1 MKSNFYRAALCAA
14 IFTFIGVGK
23 FNKAAAQK
31 GSNDH
36 MFPAADAAK
45 PFIDFDSKG
54 FIINGKRTFIV
65 SAGLE
70 YARIPHELWY
80 DRLLR
85 LKRAGFNCVEVYTF
99 WNFHEPKPGKFEF
112 SGDHDLDAF
121 LKLVHKMGM
130 YAIPRVGPYYCAEW
144 DNGGYPVWLR
154 FIPNLKVRV
163 DDLVFEKYVDRFFD
177 TLMPIV
183 SKNQVN
189 KGGSVILVQLENEH
203 PDGWGTYMPNGY
215 FTHLRQKALQRGLQV
230 PYFFSGVHHSS
241 DPAGNSKLLDDANR
255 PNPWFSTEFWSVWY
269 DYYSSTEKDAQ
280 TYERRTMKIIAHGG
294 NGYNYYMAH
303 GGTNF
308 GYTNDDED
316 AASYDYGAAVGQAG
330 NLRPIYYAF
339 KRCAW
344 FARSFQD
351 VLENSNDAT
360 STYANM
366 FEAGAVQ
373 LTARH
378 SKAGDIIFLD
388 NPGKTTQ
395 QAQLTNGDTKL
406 PQQGSLTL
414 APGDILPVVHNFAV
428 TPNVNLKWAPVKI
441 LRIQPQGNT
450 TTIVIYG
457 EAGTP
462 AELYFTTTGKTV
474 ITKGNEGLSA
484 SNNNVALKTTFSDE
498 NKAGEFV
505 FSTVAG
511 AIRIL
516 TVNAILANR
525 TWFVNGVGVRRKS
538 FILTGPAYLNDIE
551 TNGNTFTAGIEKN
564 WKDSLSIPAIVYGDN
579 FTMHE
584 GIHNFLATQR
594 ITQLPLTPW
603 QAKNA
608 SAPVA
613 VNYDDSKWLKSV
625 NPAQMGQ
632 DGDTTADAWY
642 RANINIDSAGL
653 YTLRVGGGDRA
664 IVFIDGKAAGSGVIR
679 KGEIALTLEEGK
691 HVITVFTA
699 HDGRYKFFSFKGN
712 MDSIEAKGLFGNVQ
726 LRKGGESV
734 NSIGGWKFLKAASK
748 DDVSK
753 GIPSSTADGWV
764 NYTIGKDAFNARRGF
779 GWFQTTLPVPV
790 PGTKQLLL
798 NFKSVDENATVFI
811 NGRHAEHH
819 DGWNM
824 PFEITLNNADTITQP
839 LVLSVFIEN
848 YDNTGGI
855 DQPVFCDNVTSFIP
869 ITGWRMKGGIG
880 DFSTIGTWQP
890 LTANTP
896 AGMPYYFRAQFTAPA
911 YAQQGHHP
919 IWRVISKGLGHG
931 SVWVNGHNLGRYP
944 EKIPINGLYIPEC
957 WLKAGVNEVV
967 IYDEDGKSPGGVTI
981 EAEDAASW
989 DSRTVLFEKNK

>member
-1 MKSNFYRAALCAA
+1 MMKSKFYTLAMYAALVTVAC
-14 IFTFIGVGK
+14 FGK
-23 FNKAAAQK
+23 YNKVAAQNR
-31 GSNDH
+31 SNDH

-54 FIINGKRTFIV
+54 FIVNGKRTFIV

-99 WNFHEPKPGKFEF
+99 WNFHEPQPGKFEF

-154 FIPNLKVRV
+154 FIPGMRVRE
-163 DDLVFEKYVDRFFD
+163 DNPVFEKYVDRFFD

-183 SKNQVN
+183 SKNQIN

-203 PDGWGTYMPNGY
+203 PDAWGTYMPNGY
-215 FTHLRQKALQRGLQV
+215 FTHLQQKALQRGLQV
-230 PYFFSGVHHSS
+230 PYFFSGVHHAS
-241 DPAGNSKLLDDANR
+241 DPAGNAKLLDDPNR

-269 DYYSSTEKDAQ
+269 NYYSSTEKDAQ

-303 GGTNF
+303 GGSNF

-330 NLRPIYYAF
+330 DLRPVYYAF

-351 VLENSNDAT
+351 ILENSSDAT
-360 STYANM
+360 ATYAGM
-366 FEAGAVQ
+366 LAAGAVQ

-378 SKAGDIIFLD
+378 SNAGDIIFLD
-388 NPGKTTQ
+388 NPGKTAQ
-395 QAQLTNGDTKL
+395 QAQLTNGNTKL
-406 PQQGSLTL
+406 PQQGSVTL

-428 TPNVNLKWAPVKI
+428 TPGITIQWAPVKI
-441 LRIQPQGNT
+441 LGIQPQYNT
-450 TTIVIYG
+450 TTIVVYG
-457 EAGTP
+457 NAGAP
-462 AELYFTTTGKTV
+462 AELYFTVNGKAA
-474 ITKGNEGLSA
+474 ITKGSEGLA
-484 SNNNVALKTTFSDE
+484 TAGNNVVLKTTFSAE
-498 NKAGEFV
+498 NKAGEFA
-505 FSTVAG
+505 FTAG
-511 AIRIL
+511 GKTIRIL
-516 TVNAILANR
+516 TVNNTLANR
-525 TWFVNGVGVRRKS
+525 TWFIGSDELHQNVVV
-538 FILTGPAYLNDIE
+538 TGPAYINDIDADHNSIV
-551 TNGNTFTAGIEKN
+551 TGSEKN
-564 WKDSLSIPAIVYGDN
+564 WKDSLTIPATLYGDK

-584 GIHNFLATQR
+584 SIRNFLATPKV
-594 ITQLPLTPW
+594 IKLQLSPW

-608 SAPVA
+608 SAPIA
-613 VNYDDSKWLKSV
+613 ANYDDSKWLKST
-625 NPAQMGQ
+625 NPTQMGG

-664 IVFIDGKAAGSGVIR
+664 TVFVDGKLAGSGIIR
-679 KGEIALTLEEGK
+679 KGEIALTLEKGT
-691 HVITVFTA
+691 HLLTVFTA
-699 HDGRYKFFSFKGN
+699 HDGRFKFYSFKGN

-726 LRKGGESV
+726 LRKGGPSV
-734 NSIGGWKFLKAASK
+734 NSLGGWKFLKETGKA
-748 DDVSK
+748 DIK
-753 GIPSSTADGWV
+753 GIPPPTAEGWKD
-764 NYTIGKDAFNARRGF
+764 YTIGNDAFGARRGF
-779 GWFQTTLPVPV
+779 GWFTTTVPVPA
-790 PGTKQLLL
+790 PGTKQLVLS
-798 NFKSVDENATVFI
+798 FKSVDENATVFI
-811 NGRHAEHH
+811 NGKQMAYHE
-819 DGWNM
+819 GWNA
-824 PFEITLNNADTITQP
+824 PFEIVLNNADTITQP

-848 YDNTGGI
+848 YDNSGGI
-855 DQPVFCDNVTSFIP
+855 DQPVTCDNITSFIP
-869 ITGWRMKGGIG
+869 VTGWRMKGGIG
-880 DFSTIGTWQP
+880 DFSTTGTWQA
-890 LTANTP
+890 LDANTP
-896 AGMPYYFRAQFTAPA
+896 AGMPYYFRSQFTAPA
-911 YAQQGHHP
+911 YAEQGHHP

-957 WLKAGVNEVV
+957 WLKAGTNEVV
-967 IYDEDGKSPGGVTI
+967 IYDEDGKSPASVTI
-981 EAEDAASW
+981 EAEEAASW
-989 DSRTVLFEKNK
+989 DSRNVELKANR